1 MMNAPTDSHAIVVE
15 KLGKRF
21 LLRKEQDRTLKGTLL
36 GVLRGSG
43 GLRGRGARNDLWALK
58 DVNFE
63 VRHGETFGVIGAN
76 GAGKSTLLGVLA
88 GTIRPTEGRLH
99 VEGRVSSLLELG
111 AGFHPDLTGRENV
124 YLNASILGLPRA
136 TIAAKFDAIVRF
148 AGLAEFI
155 DSPVKHYS
163 SGMYVRLGFAVAVE
177 VDPDVLLVDEVLAVG
192 DGYFQRKCIDCLR
205 DMRSRGATL
214 VVASHDLHA
223 MRGLCE
229 RALWLRGGRTEALG
243 PADQVLGSYEEH
255 LRRRASRESA
265 LPGRHGTGEVVV
277 ESVRLTD
284 GIGTERHEFRS
295 GETLRVEVRFEARRA
310 LESPV
315 MGIAVFRDDGVY
327 CYGPNTRFDGVLAGT
342 YEGRYRLTAEFPDL
356 PLLAGSYQA
365 SVAFYDKDHVYAYA
379 WHHRLYP
386 FRVVSDRPDHGVV
399 LLRHRFSVEKLADET

>member
-1 MMNAPTDSHAIVVE
+1 MKETAVGTARVSGVVGPDDPEPAVRGVNAVE
-15 KLGKRF
+15 ARGLGKRF
-21 LLRKEQDRTLKGTLL
+21 GAGPSGVWALRQVTFEI
-36 GVLRGSG
+36 
-43 GLRGRGARNDLWALK
+43 GRGGALAI
-58 DVNFE
+58 V
-63 VRHGETFGVIGAN
+63 GEN
-76 GAGKSTLLGVLA
+76 GSGKSTLLDLLM
-88 GTIRPTEGRLH
+88 GTCRPSEGAVR
-99 VEGRVSSLLELG
+99 VEQPTAALLDLG
-111 AGFHPDLTGRENV
+111 AGFFTGLSGRD
-124 YLNASILGLPRA
+124 NAVQTGLL
-136 TIAAKFDAIVRF
+136 
-148 AGLAEFI
+148 AGLSRSKAAENAAAVGSFAELGEFF
-155 DSPVKHYS
+155 DRPVRTYS
-163 SGMYVRLGFAVAVE
+163 AGMAMRLGFAVAVSSE
-177 VDPDVLLVDEVLAVG
+177 APVLLVDEVLAVG

-205 DMRSRGATL
+205 DLRSRGATL